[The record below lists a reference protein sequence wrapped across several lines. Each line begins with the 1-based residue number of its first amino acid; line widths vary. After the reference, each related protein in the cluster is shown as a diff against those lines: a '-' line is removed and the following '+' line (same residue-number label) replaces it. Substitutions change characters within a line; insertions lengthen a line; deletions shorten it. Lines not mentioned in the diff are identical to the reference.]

1 MKLETTLF
9 ISRIFIQMEGREG
22 STESSDRKES
32 TMNVESW
39 QGSTAKANR
48 ENTQNWR
55 APTLLKIGSGNCCV
69 FDKFFKEEDDG
80 VKN

>member
-1 MKLETTLF
+1 
-9 ISRIFIQMEGREG
+9 
-22 STESSDRKES
+22 
-32 TMNVESW
+32 MNVESW